1 MKKVFKASLVATT
14 IAFAFAANAAD
25 VSINP
30 VTTVTNEAVLTKT
43 AIKPAATTVTIYN
56 RQELSAGDK
65 VTLSFP
71 LGTVLPLAA
80 NIFVDKGNATASFS
94 APAITP
100 ATTTVGPKITY
111 ELLVGNPL
119 TANSKID
126 VKIDFTANGTNP
138 ETYTANT
145 AATPTVALYV
155 PASGSVVYEARDGF
169 TNAVKDT
176 TGTGTGTP
184 NQAALI
190 KTQAQEVVSL
200 KTEFDGFV
208 QRLARNLFVN
218 TKGSAV
224 STTAAKAVLSVQQPT
239 ATVTAAIVANQDLV
253 VLKADG
259 SLAGLTSVVISDG
272 TNSVTVPAA
281 SFTASNPA
289 APTVLDTVTFDVSAG
304 LPAALVAG
312 TATAADWTITATAAA
327 APATIPLRTFTVTR
341 KVTYDGV
348 APTADHVSTTAFA
361 AGEFQLD
368 ATLVNVPY
376 LPVGYEQFS
385 STVEISNLS
394 AADAEVSVEAV
405 GKTGKK
411 YGPVVLSKKAAKGAV
426 TSFFESDF
434 FTAFGLAKGS
444 NEKLSVS
451 FAIDAN
457 EKDITVVPYYREG
470 TARVNVIADQYKK

>member
-1 MKKVFKASLVATT
+1 MKKVFKASLVAST
-14 IAFAFAANAAD
+14 IALAFAANAAD
-25 VSINP
+25 VAVSP
-30 VTTVTNEAVLTKT
+30 VTTVTNEAVLTST
-43 AIKPAATTVTIYN
+43 AITAAPVVVTFYN

-65 VTLSFP
+65 VSLTFP
-71 LGTVLPLAA
+71 KGTVLPAA
-80 NIFVDKGNATASFS
+80 ARIFINKGAATATF
-94 APAITP
+94 PTP
-100 ATTTVGPKITY
+100 TVVAETATVGPKITFD
-111 ELLVGNPL
+111 LQVGNPL
-119 TANSKID
+119 LANSKVDVQID
-126 VKIDFTANGTNP
+126 
-138 ETYTANT
+138 YTALNT
-145 AATPTVALYV
+145 PGAAGNTYV
-155 PASGSVVYEARDGF
+155 PKSGVVVYEARDGF

-184 NQAALI
+184 NQASLI
-190 KTQAQEVVSL
+190 KTQAQEVISL
-200 KTEFDGFV
+200 KTEFNGFV
-208 QRLARNLFVN
+208 QRLARNLFV
-218 TKGSAV
+218 TGKGSEV
-224 STTAAKAVLSVQQPT
+224 AVLAVQEPT
-239 ATVTAAIVANQDLV
+239 ATVTAAIVAGQDLV

-259 SLAGLTSVVISDG
+259 SLAGLTDITITDSEVAANTI
-272 TNSVTVPAA
+272 TVAA
-281 SFTASNPA
+281 AAFTASNPA
-289 APTVLDTVTFDVSAG
+289 APTVLDTATFDVSG
-304 LPAALVAG
+304 LVSGVAAAK
-312 TATAADWTITATAAA
+312 DWTVSVTPAA
-327 APATIPLRTFTVTR
+327 APATIPLRNFTLTR

-444 NEKLSVS
+444 NEKLSIS

-470 TARVNVIADQYKK
+470 TARVNVLADQYKK

>member
-14 IAFAFAANAAD
+14 IALAFAANAAD
-25 VSINP
+25 VAIAP

-43 AIKPAATTVTIYN
+43 VIPAATATITIYN

-71 LGTVLPLAA
+71 LGTVLAA
-80 NIFVDKGNATASFS
+80 GDVITINKGAATASFT
-94 APAITP
+94 APVVTG
-100 ATTTVGPKITY
+100 ATATVGPKITY
-111 ELLVGNPL
+111 ELALGNPL
-119 TANSKID
+119 LANSKID
-126 VKIDFTANGTNP
+126 VVLP
-138 ETYTANT
+138 
-145 AATPTVALYV
+145 ATYV
-155 PASGSVVYEARDGF
+155 PASGNVVYEAKDGF
-169 TNAVKDT
+169 TGTVKDT
-176 TGTGTGTP
+176 TGSGTGTP

-208 QRLARNLFVN
+208 QRLARNLFVD

-259 SLAGLTSVVISDG
+259 SLAGLASVAISDG
-272 TNSVTVPAA
+272 TNTVTVPAA
-281 SFTASNPA
+281 NFTASNPA
-289 APTVLDTVTFDVSAG
+289 APTVLDTATFDVSAG
-304 LPAALVAG
+304 APAALVAG

-444 NEKLSVS
+444 NEKLSIS